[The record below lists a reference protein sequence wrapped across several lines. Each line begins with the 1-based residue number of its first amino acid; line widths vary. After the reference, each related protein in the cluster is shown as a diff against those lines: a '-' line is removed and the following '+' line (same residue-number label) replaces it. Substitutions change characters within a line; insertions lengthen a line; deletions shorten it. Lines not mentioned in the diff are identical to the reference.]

1 MATRSMTKTALV
13 QAIAENAGIERKQ
26 AAQVLMALGEIIR
39 REVAAGGAVS
49 LPGLAKVAC
58 RDRPQRLVRNP
69 ATGETL
75 TCEADRTVKS
85 TIVKPL
91 KEAIA

>member
-39 REVAAGGAVS
+39 REVAAGSAVS

-75 TCEADRTVKS
+75 TREADRTVRI
-85 TIVKPL
+85 TIAKPL

>member
-75 TCEADRTVKS
+75 IREADRTVRI
-85 TIVKPL
+85 TIAKPL